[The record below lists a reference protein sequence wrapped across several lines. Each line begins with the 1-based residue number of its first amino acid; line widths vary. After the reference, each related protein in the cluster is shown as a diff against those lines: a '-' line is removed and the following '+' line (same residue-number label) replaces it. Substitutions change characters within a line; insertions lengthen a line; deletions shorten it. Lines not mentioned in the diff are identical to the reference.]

1 MKRCLNCMNEYPDEY
16 GDLCPSCG
24 YMDGATQN
32 GGVALQPGTILQ
44 ARYIVG
50 TVIRERE
57 TDIIYIGWDAL
68 FDRRVQI
75 QEYFPR
81 YCATRSGKPELSIYD
96 NKQEIYE
103 KGLEF
108 FYWQSRLLIR
118 LYKEEDIITYH
129 ACFMENCTAYAVMD
143 FSQDM
148 TLKKRLETHRFSVNE
163 AKEWLEAAMEAV
175 IKVHQLGVDY
185 QINLFHGQIE
195 PESFW
200 ERPDGRIVLKDF
212 GASRYI
218 SGEPGII
225 DYGNAGPHT
234 DVYGLA
240 KMFCQL
246 ITGKEIEDGE
256 KLEGELARKQI
267 GLKKPVLEALER
279 ALLHQTRTVEAFQR
293 ELWGRKKVSRGK
305 KEKKNHGSLSLPRWV
320 IPAAALVMAG
330 LIAFTGLVAAGKIDL
345 RMRQGESQLNEGEI
359 RVPNVVNKSV
369 KEAEKI
375 LKKNGLKMNA
385 DKKEFSEEIA
395 ENIISRQFPAQNSV
409 IKRAD
414 TKSENPE
421 ENLEENLEVMV
432 VISLGKEKASL
443 PSVVGLDYEEAV
455 KALNEAGFAAVKEE
469 ESQEK
474 GVFNS
479 VLKVSEEQGTQVAL
493 STEIVLTVCKNET
506 AQEGDTTVQVAVPD
520 VVGMTKEDAD
530 DALKKSGLMINMTNK
545 NSTQPEGT
553 VLAQEPKAGEEVNK
567 DSFVTVDISIG
578 PEKIYMKNVELESRE
593 DAEKTIAELGLT
605 AKITEDYSD
614 SVGAG
619 KVISQSIAIDTEVQT
634 GDEVELIVSLGK
646 KPEETKSQGKKQ
658 PTKPKAT
665 QAPPPTSPAALP
677 PAPTSAPTPAPT
689 PAPSLETSASGT
701 ESSPALEESSKTE
714 NPPSSVPT
722 TEAAQPV
729 EVKPTET
736 APAALPET
744 PAPTQ
749 APTMPP
755 TPPPTPEPDP
765 QGIRQEPPGASNE
778 TPAPLPF

>member
-129 ACFMENCTAYAVMD
+129 ACFMENRTAYAVMD

-148 TLKKRLETHRFSVNE
+148 TLKKRLESHRYSVNE

-200 ERPDGRIVLKDF
+200 EKPDGRIVLKDF

-218 SGEPGII
+218 SGEPGIV

-256 KLEGELARKQI
+256 KLESELARKQI

-279 ALLHQTRTVEAFQR
+279 ALLHKTRTVEAFQR
-293 ELWGRKKVSRGK
+293 ELWGRKRVSRGK
-305 KEKKNHGSLSLPRWV
+305 KEKKHHGSLSLPRWV
-320 IPAAALVMAG
+320 IPVAALVMAG

-345 RMRQGESQLNEGEI
+345 LPKTGESQLPEGKV
-359 RVPNVVNKSV
+359 RVPNIINKEVAEAQEILEEKSLQMTQDKMVFSKEIPENMISYQSEKENAIVDKDASLVVWISKGEEKAVIPSV
-369 KEAEKI
+369 IGLDRKEALSR
-375 LKKNGLKMNA
+375 LK
-385 DKKEFSEEIA
+385 
-395 ENIISRQFPAQNSV
+395 
-409 IKRAD
+409 
-414 TKSENPE
+414 
-421 ENLEENLEVMV
+421 
-432 VISLGKEKASL
+432 
-443 PSVVGLDYEEAV
+443 
-455 KALNEAGFAAVKEE
+455 EAGFTQIHEE
-469 ESQEK
+469 ESQDE
-474 GVFNS
+474 GIYNS
-479 VLKVSEEQGTQVAL
+479 VLAISEEAGANVEL
-493 STEIVLTVCKNET
+493 SREIVLTICKNKS
-506 AQEGDTTVQVAVPD
+506 AQDGDSTVQVKVPD
-520 VVGMTKEDAD
+520 IVGEQKDQAESK
-530 DALKKSGLMINMTNK
+530 LKTNEFQINWVEET
-545 NSTQPEGT
+545 SDEPEGT
-553 VLAQEPKAGEEVNK
+553 VIRQEPAADEEANK
-567 DSFVTVDISIG
+567 GSFVTAYVSIG
-578 PEKIYMKNVELESRE
+578 AEKIYMPNIQLESQE
-593 DAEKTIAELGLT
+593 DAERMIESLGLT
-605 AKITEDYSD
+605 VGKISQNNSN
-614 SVGAG
+614 SVAAG
-619 KVISQSIAIDTEVQT
+619 KVISQSIACGTEVKK
-634 GDEVELIVSLGK
+634 GDSVDLVISLGPKDPSPK
-646 KPEETKSQGKKQ
+646 KPAPT

-665 QAPPPTSPAALP
+665 QAPPTAPSVILP
-677 PAPTSAPTPAPT
+677 PAQTPEPTPAPT
-689 PAPSLETSASGT
+689 PAPTQVPESTLAETSASNT
-701 ESSPALEESSKTE
+701 ESSSVLEESSKTE
-714 NPPSSVPT
+714 NPSTSAPT
-722 TEAAQPV
+722 TEAAQMV
-729 EVKPTET
+729 ESTVSET
-736 APAALPET
+736 SSVETPAPT

-755 TPPPTPEPDP
+755 APAPTSAPPDP
-765 QGIRQEPPGASNE
+765 N
-778 TPAPLPF
+778 APDVQKTAPDVVDIPF